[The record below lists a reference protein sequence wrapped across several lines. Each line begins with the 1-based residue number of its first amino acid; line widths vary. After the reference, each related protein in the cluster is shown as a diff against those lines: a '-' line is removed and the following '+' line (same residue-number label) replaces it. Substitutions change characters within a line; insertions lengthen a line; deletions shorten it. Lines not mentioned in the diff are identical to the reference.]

1 MPDQSSPARNE
12 GLILAF
18 DFGLK
23 WIGVATGQ
31 TITASATPLTTLP
44 ARNGWPSENTTREL
58 IDAWRPALLV
68 VGLPLNM
75 DDTENDISKR
85 ARKFA
90 ERLEKLS
97 GLPVC
102 LVDER
107 LSTREA
113 NNRRGKSRTGKP
125 DDPSH
130 SEAACVI
137 AETWLRATQ

>member
-1 MPDQSSPARNE
+1 MPE
-12 GLILAF
+12 GLVLAF

-31 TITASATPLTTLP
+31 TITATATPLTTLQSS
-44 ARNGWPSENTTREL
+44 NGKLLEAAALAL
-58 IDAWRPALLV
+58 IEQWRPVVLL

-75 DDTENDISKR
+75 DDTENEISKKAR
-85 ARKFA
+85 AFA
-90 ERLEKLS
+90 LWLENLTE
-97 GLPVC
+97 LPVE

-113 NNRRGKSRTGKP
+113 QNRRHKPRTGKP

-130 SEAACVI
+130 AEAACVI
-137 AETWLRATQ
+137 AETWLNG